1 MRQTLAGKNVVI
13 TGASKGLG
21 RALAVAFARAGT
33 ARLALIARTEDL
45 LREVKQ
51 LLVKEAP
58 KLKVLTIGAD
68 LSNEADTE
76 RAVAL
81 TLHEFG
87 GRVDALINNASVLG
101 PAPMPYLLDYPT
113 DEFKNVLATNVIAP
127 FILIKKFLP
136 GILEAN
142 GSIINVTSDAGVV
155 GYPGWGAYGIS
166 KFGLEGM
173 SQTWAAELE
182 DTGMRLNWVDP
193 GAMNTEMHR
202 LAEPEEDPSEWADP
216 ADVVDVFL
224 YLASD
229 DSAGVHGKR
238 FQAQEPAWGHPDIAA
253 DEVIHAEH
261 RS

>member
-1 MRQTLAGKNVVI
+1 MTHTLDGKQVVI

-21 RALAVAFARAGT
+21 RALALAFAKAGG
-33 ARLALIARTEDL
+33 ARLALIARSEDL
-45 LREVKQ
+45 LRELKQ
-51 LLVKEAP
+51 VLAQEAP
-58 KLKVLTIGAD
+58 DVRVLTIGAD
-68 LSNEADTE
+68 LSNEADIE

-87 GRVDALINNASVLG
+87 GRVDVLVNNASVLG

-127 FILIKKFLP
+127 FVLIKKFLP
-136 GILEAN
+136 GILEAH

-182 DTGMRLNWVDP
+182 DTGVRLNWVDP

-202 LAEPEEDPSEWADP
+202 LAEPEEDSSEWADP

-224 YLASD
+224 YLGSNAS
-229 DSAGVHGKR
+229 SGVHGKR
-238 FQAQEPAWGHPDIAA
+238 FQAQEPAWGRPDIAV
-253 DEVIHAEH
+253 DEVTHAQ
-261 RS
+261 RG

>member
-68 LSNEADTE
+68 LSNEADIE

-87 GRVDALINNASVLG
+87 GRRNGRNGGG
-101 PAPMPYLLDYPT
+101 PMAGLFELKHELL
-113 DEFKNVLATNVIAP
+113 A
-127 FILIKKFLP
+127 KF
-136 GILEAN
+136 
-142 GSIINVTSDAGVV
+142 
-155 GYPGWGAYGIS
+155 
-166 KFGLEGM
+166 
-173 SQTWAAELE
+173 
-182 DTGMRLNWVDP
+182 
-193 GAMNTEMHR
+193 R
-202 LAEPEEDPSEWADP
+202 LAVNNEN
-216 ADVVDVFL
+216 VR
-224 YLASD
+224 
-229 DSAGVHGKR
+229 HT
-238 FQAQEPAWGHPDIAA
+238 
-253 DEVIHAEH
+253 
-261 RS
+261 